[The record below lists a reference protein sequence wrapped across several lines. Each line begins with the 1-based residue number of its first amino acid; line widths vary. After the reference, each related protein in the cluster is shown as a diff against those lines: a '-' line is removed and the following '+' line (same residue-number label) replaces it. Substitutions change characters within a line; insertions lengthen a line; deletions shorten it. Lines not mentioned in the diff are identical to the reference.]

1 MRVVEKILGICL
13 RGFDFENILQKN
25 KKLSDTLGDFVVISM
40 DSMLAISNC
49 DHPKTSLTIQDHC
62 MFQIKVNALIK
73 SGERSV
79 RNYFRLGNAFAKLSA
94 WWSFDLHQHTQRT
107 NIQIP
112 RSYHT

>member
-1 MRVVEKILGICL
+1 
-13 RGFDFENILQKN
+13 
-25 KKLSDTLGDFVVISM
+25 
-40 DSMLAISNC
+40 MLAISNC

-62 MFQIKVNALIK
+62 MFQIKVNALLK

-107 NIQIP
+107 FKSLEATTTPIKRFLLESNEQPLPLTSHSFKKGSRVDPYILLVNLE
-112 RSYHT
+112 